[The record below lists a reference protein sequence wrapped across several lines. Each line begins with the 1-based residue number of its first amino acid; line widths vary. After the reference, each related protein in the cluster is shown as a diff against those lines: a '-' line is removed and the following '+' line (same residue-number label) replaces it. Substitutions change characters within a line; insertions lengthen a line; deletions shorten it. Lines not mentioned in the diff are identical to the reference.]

1 MQRATFLTTFF
12 LIGFGGAFLM
22 FDFATGFLT
31 TFLTTFF
38 ATGCGQARMVSEGEE
53 AYVAQRFTFFTIF
66 FLSGFLAG
74 ALAAIMSGASKRAAG
89 VTAIADVLA
98 AAVASEVGLAAG
110 TTNADEV
117 VLRTRSEKG
126 KRRAVGWR
134 EPAQRCGVWH
144 RE

>member
-53 AYVAQRFTFFTIF
+53 AWQCCA
-66 FLSGFLAG
+66 
-74 ALAAIMSGASKRAAG
+74 ALHLLHNLLLERLLGGRP
-89 VTAIADVLA
+89 V
-98 AAVASEVGLAAG
+98 
-110 TTNADEV
+110 
-117 VLRTRSEKG
+117 
-126 KRRAVGWR
+126 
-134 EPAQRCGVWH
+134 
-144 RE
+144 